1 MSKSRIRCEID
12 LDKPGLQKGY
22 LRLFHSTHASAY
34 GFIPIPIM
42 TAANGNG
49 PTVLVTAAVHG
60 DEYEGQIAVMK
71 LFRHLDAKAVSGRI
85 IALSATNLPAAL
97 AGRRVSPLD
106 DLNLNRCF
114 PGSPD
119 GRPTDQIAHY
129 VESELLPRA
138 DFAIDLHSGGSSLDY
153 VPSTLAHK
161 PADKAELERMVALMR
176 AFATPYAYFV
186 SQPMGEDRTLMG
198 GARRAKVPVLG
209 TELGGGGSLSVER
222 ARIAA
227 EGLVRALAHLG
238 VLETKLPPP
247 KVKTKILEVAADDYY
262 VFAPARG
269 MFEPLADLGDHVEA
283 GQPAGAIHSQEAPW
297 EEPRTVNFTRG
308 GVVLCKRHPSRTE
321 RGDCLFHLGSPL
333 NS

>member
-1 MSKSRIRCEID
+1 MTKSRIRCEID
-12 LDKPGLQKGY
+12 LDRPGLQKGY
-22 LRLFHSTHASAY
+22 LRLFNSTHASAY

-42 TAANGNG
+42 TAANGKG

-71 LFRHLDAKAVSGRI
+71 LFRGLDTKTVSGRI
-85 IALSATNLPAAL
+85 IALPATNLPAAL

-161 PADKAELERMVALMR
+161 PDDKAALERMIALMR

-186 SQPMGEDRTLMG
+186 TQPMGEDRTLMG
-198 GARRAKVPVLG
+198 GAARANVPVLG

-222 ARIAA
+222 ARIAS

-238 VLETKLPPP
+238 VLDAKLPAPRA
-247 KVKTKILEVAADDYY
+247 KTEILEVAADDY
-262 VFAPARG
+262 VFSPGSG

-297 EEPRTVNFTRG
+297 EEPRTVAFARAG
-308 GVVLCKRHPSRTE
+308 MVLCKRHPCRAE

-333 NS
+333 RA

>member
-12 LDKPGLQKGY
+12 LDKPGMQKGY

-34 GFIPIPIM
+34 GFIPIPIL
-42 TAANGNG
+42 TAANGKG

-71 LFRHLDAKAVSGRI
+71 LFRNLDLNAVSGRI

-97 AGRRVSPLD
+97 AGKRVSPLD
-106 DLNLNRCF
+106 DLNLNRVF

-119 GRPTDQIAHY
+119 GTPTQQIAHY

-161 PADKAELERMVALMR
+161 PAEKGELERMIALMR
-176 AFATPYAYFV
+176 AFAAPYAYFV

-209 TELGGGGSLSVER
+209 TELGGGGSLSVAR
-222 ARIAA
+222 ARLASD
-227 EGLVRALAHLG
+227 GLVRALVHLC
-238 VLETKLPPP
+238 VLGTKPPASNVETE
-247 KVKTKILEVAADDYY
+247 ILEVAADDYY
-262 VFAPARG
+262 VFAPVGG
-269 MFEPLADLGDHVEA
+269 MFEPLADLGDHVDA
-283 GQPAGAIHSQEAPW
+283 GQPAGAIHSQEMPW
-297 EEPRTVNFTRG
+297 EEPRTASFTRG
-308 GVVLCKRHPSRTE
+308 GIVLCKRHPSRTS
-321 RGDCLFHLGSPL
+321 RGDCLYHLGSPL
-333 NS
+333 KA